1 MMFQNDYSISAV
13 EEAGELAEEFKSLS
27 AVELAVLAKSLPATM
42 TDPEIYQ
49 HYLDNILKIHLLSY
63 LNTLP
68 TLPTLQTERG
78 TIDCVCLWLKS

>member
-1 MMFQNDYSISAV
+1 MVIENPELASMMFQNDYSISAV

-49 HYLDNILKIHLLSY
+49 HYLDNILK
-63 LNTLP
+63 
-68 TLPTLQTERG
+68 
-78 TIDCVCLWLKS
+78 